1 MRVQYSLVL
10 FVIATFGL
18 AGCVTVPADR
28 GYGDVR
34 RQVNDRDVPLQPDVS
49 DAERTA
55 LIDAL
60 LTNPLT
66 PASAV
71 RVAFV
76 NNPRLQAEYA
86 RLGLGAADVVQAGL
100 QNPTLSGTWQSSS
113 QSSASSRY
121 DFGLTQNFA
130 QLLLMGARTRF
141 SEGEFERTKL
151 DATQR
156 LLDLAA
162 RVQTAYVDAVGA
174 RQVARMRAA
183 VAVAASASAELAAR
197 FKDAG
202 NISALELAIEQVAAS
217 QAKLDQERSEA
228 DAAAAASALNEL
240 MGLRPGTP
248 WQLADAFPA
257 LPGSEDPL
265 DASLQLAFMRRADL
279 DSDRRAVVLLEDGL
293 GLTRTYRY
301 FGEVVVGAQY
311 ERDTDR
317 NKLIGPSLS
326 LQLPIFN
333 QGQAAVLRAESLLD
347 AARAQVQIR
356 ELEVSNG
363 VQAATDRV
371 AAARGRIERLANE
384 MIPLRE
390 QIVARTQEH
399 ANYMLVSAFDL
410 LRAKQDEYAAYQQF
424 LEAERD
430 YWHARVD
437 LAHAVGGALPADS
450 PSVSP
455 TSDAASA
462 PAPIPSTPQEH
473 EHHHNGD

>member
-248 WQLADAFPA
+248 WQLADALPA
-257 LPGSEDPL
+257 LPGAEDPL
-265 DASLQLAFMRRADL
+265 DASLQLAFSRRADL
-279 DSDRRAVVLLEDGL
+279 DSDRRAVVLLEDGA
-293 GLTRTYRY
+293 RTH
-301 FGEVVVGAQY
+301 AH
-311 ERDTDR
+311 
-317 NKLIGPSLS
+317 LS
-326 LQLPIFN
+326 LLRRSCRRRAIRARYRSE
-333 QGQAAVLRAESLLD
+333 QADWAVAL
-347 AARAQVQIR
+347 AAIADIQSRP
-356 ELEVSNG
+356 G
-363 VQAATDRV
+363 
-371 AAARGRIERLANE
+371 GR
-384 MIPLRE
+384 
-390 QIVARTQEH
+390 
-399 ANYMLVSAFDL
+399 
-410 LRAKQDEYAAYQQF
+410 
-424 LEAERD
+424 
-430 YWHARVD
+430 
-437 LAHAVGGALPADS
+437 PAS
-450 PSVSP
+450 
-455 TSDAASA
+455 
-462 PAPIPSTPQEH
+462 
-473 EHHHNGD
+473 